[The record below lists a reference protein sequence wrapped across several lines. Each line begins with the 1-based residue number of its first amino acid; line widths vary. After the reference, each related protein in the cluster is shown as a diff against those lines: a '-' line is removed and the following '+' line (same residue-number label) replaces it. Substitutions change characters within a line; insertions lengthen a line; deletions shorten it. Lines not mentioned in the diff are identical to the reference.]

1 MRNKLREYQ
10 EETGNLYNLE
20 ATPAESATHR
30 FAKEDQKIFPGIIQA
45 GTPEAPYYTNSS
57 QIPVE
62 HTGDAFE
69 ALELQDKLQTKYTG
83 GTVLH
88 LYMGRKG
95 QRCQILPEAGQNSF
109 GKLSLALHYHH
120 PDFFHLPQARLLE
133 GRVSF
138 LPRLAIWK

>member
-20 ATPAESATHR
+20 ATPAEGATYR

-62 HTGDAFE
+62 HTGDA
-69 ALELQDKLQTKYTG
+69 LKRWSCKTNVD
-83 GTVLH
+83 
-88 LYMGRKG
+88 
-95 QRCQILPEAGQNSF
+95 
-109 GKLSLALHYHH
+109 
-120 PDFFHLPQARLLE
+120 
-133 GRVSF
+133 
-138 LPRLAIWK
+138 